1 MADKTPIRTVFTGST
16 ATGLAEF
23 QSGDTVGLTHGG
35 IGVSLSIGSAGQVLK
50 VNSGASALEFG
61 NVEAVFNIDGMT
73 DGSSITIVDADDFA
87 ISDAGT
93 EKRVN
98 ASQIKTYVSA
108 APTITGTAVMADLDI
123 SGDVDVDGT
132 LETDALSLNG
142 TTVTSTAAELNA
154 LDGITAVVGEL
165 NALDIG
171 STAVGTAVASK
182 AVILDSNKDYTGI
195 RNLTLAG
202 DLTVSGDDITMGTNT
217 AGNLLVADGTN
228 FNSIAVSSLSEIS
241 TAANDDVFIAIDTS
255 GGGLKKIAR
264 SAVVAGLATDSAI
277 SNVVDDTS
285 PQLGGNLD
293 TNSANILIDDAHF
306 IADESG
312 NEQIIFQTTGSAV
325 NQFDVTNA
333 ATGSGPQLSAT
344 GGDSNID
351 LNILAKGTGHV
362 TIVGNTNAGA
372 IQFNCES
379 NSHGQTLKSQ
389 PHSATV
395 TNVMLL
401 PAGADSTLVSLVST
415 DTLTNKTLTSPKI
428 NEDVAITS
436 TATELNK
443 MDGNTSA
450 TSTTVA
456 DADRVV
462 MNDNGTMVQV
472 AVTDLAAYFDDEI
485 TAMGNL
491 VETGALDAGSITSGF
506 GTIDTGASAI
516 TTTGLISGGSLDIDN
531 VLINGTTIGHTDDT
545 DLMTVADGLL
555 TVAGEVSM
563 TTLDIGGTNVTATAA
578 ELNHSDGVT
587 SAIQTQIDT
596 KGSKGFSVA
605 MGIVFG

>member
-255 GGGLKKIAR
+255 GGGLKRIAR

-277 SNVVDDTS
+277 SNIVDDTS

-325 NQFDVTNA
+325 NQFDITNA